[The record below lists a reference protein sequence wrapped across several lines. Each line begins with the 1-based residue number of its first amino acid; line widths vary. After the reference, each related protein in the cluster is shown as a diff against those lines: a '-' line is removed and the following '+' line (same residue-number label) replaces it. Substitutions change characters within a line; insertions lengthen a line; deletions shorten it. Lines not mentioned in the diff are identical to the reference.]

1 MPTKILIALYI
12 KKKVKAFCMKKK
24 IKNAKITKRS
34 YAYKGY
40 ASTYCV
46 KTLIC
51 FNPELQIKDTEYAN
65 RKKLIDLLTELKG
78 FKFVTALVLEFKK
91 KKMMIKE
98 NIAFFI
104 QTQREKQLLVK
115 MILMMHLNQ
124 SIVLLYQT

>member
-1 MPTKILIALYI
+1 MYE
-12 KKKVKAFCMKKK
+12 KK

-34 YAYKGY
+34 HAYKGY

-91 KKMMIKE
+91 IE
-98 NIAFFI
+98 NDDKRKYCIFLFKLKG
-104 QTQREKQLLVK
+104 R
-115 MILMMHLNQ
+115 NN
-124 SIVLLYQT
+124 Y

>member
-1 MPTKILIALYI
+1 M
-12 KKKVKAFCMKKK
+12 KKKCFLYEKK

-34 YAYKGY
+34 HAYKGY

-91 KKMMIKE
+91 IE
-98 NIAFFI
+98 NDDKRKYCIFLFKLKW
-104 QTQREKQLLVK
+104 R
-115 MILMMHLNQ
+115 NN
-124 SIVLLYQT
+124 YQ